1 MNLYLA
7 LFCPMADEAI
17 AFHRAADAA
26 YHSRVNGYG
35 VKIVT
40 WDRDKVEVLIQ
51 TSGHAA
57 AEQAFAIARAAAADY
72 RRRLPESD
80 AEIAWG
86 LEPQEPEPL
95 VSPEDYAEWVAA
107 SCGEC

>member
-7 LFCPMADEAI
+7 IFCPMGDEAI

-26 YHSRVNGYG
+26 YRHRVNGYG
-35 VKIVT
+35 VKVVT
-40 WDRDKVEVLIQ
+40 WNLDKVEVLIQ
-51 TSGHAA
+51 TDGYAA
-57 AEQAFAIARAAAADY
+57 ADMAFAIACAAAADY
-72 RRRLPESD
+72 RRRLPDSD